1 MTKTLEERAVIGMG
15 NLIPI
20 RLERDLLWIDARTLH
35 LALGAAARFNDWITR
50 RLADTLASEGDD
62 FYSELS
68 KTPDGGRPS
77 VQYHLALDLAKE
89 IAMLERTERG
99 KAIRR
104 YFIDAERTL
113 RQSQSIPT
121 EVPPPALPSDPLELL
136 ALSLAG
142 LQQHRAQLAAIEVRL
157 DTAPIRAN
165 SQMRARIYAACQ
177 AFARVH
183 PRGYSGA
190 YRAFKEAFGF
200 AGAPLAAYD
209 DLPHNRFDEALNWLD
224 LQTRTFSAQRPLLD
238 ESA

>member
-1 MTKTLEERAVIGMG
+1 MQIELKLTGNEARADS
-15 NLIPI
+15 
-20 RLERDLLWIDARTLH
+20 RDIAQ
-35 LALGAAARFNDWITR
+35 ALGNQHENVMSLLSDYREDFEALGILRFETGKSQGRGRPVQFALLGEDHCYFLLTLVRNSEQVVPLKRGLVQAFRAARE
-50 RLADTLASEGDD
+50 RLDSA
-62 FYSELS
+62 
-68 KTPDGGRPS
+68 
-77 VQYHLALDLAKE
+77 
-89 IAMLERTERG
+89 
-99 KAIRR
+99 
-104 YFIDAERTL
+104 
-113 RQSQSIPT
+113 
-121 EVPPPALPSDPLELL
+121 PPALPSDPLELL

-209 DLPHNRFDEALNWLD
+209 DLPHNRFDEAVTWLD